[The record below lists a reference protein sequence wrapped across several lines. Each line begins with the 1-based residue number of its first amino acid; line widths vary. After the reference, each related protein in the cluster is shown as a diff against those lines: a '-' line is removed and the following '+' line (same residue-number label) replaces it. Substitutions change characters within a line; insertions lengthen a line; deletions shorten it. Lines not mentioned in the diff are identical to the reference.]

1 MIKNYFKTAWR
12 NLKEHKFHTFVNIS
26 GLAFGLATAILLLL
40 WVQHERSYDRFHK
53 DYSRIH
59 RIIPHLD
66 ANTVWEGV
74 PGPLAV
80 YAQSV
85 PEVEAIVRVMEG
97 SGQVLATEDRSTV
110 LDDFTVAY
118 VDSTFLTLF
127 DFGLLNGE
135 TKPLFPNPNSITL
148 TESTAKKFFGEDDP
162 MGKVLQLRGENF
174 TVAGVLRD
182 FPDNSSLAFDAV
194 LPMAHYAQRFTANG
208 GNGDWKTIDTDLGNY
223 AFKTFVKLHSDANP
237 ETVGR
242 KFTQLYKDARN
253 GESTTVFKLQ
263 PLADQHLVSVDGN
276 TSAARMVQVF
286 LLIAILVLAIAAINY
301 VNLTTAR
308 ALVRAREV
316 GIRKVVGASKV
327 QLFLQFIAETALL
340 FCFALLIAIGL
351 IVLLLPLYNN
361 ISGKQLHFSLAN
373 PEMWK
378 VVGYSAV
385 GTLVAA
391 SIYPALLLSGFQ
403 PLQVMKGK
411 MASGRSASLLRK
423 VLVVFQFSIAMVLIV
438 ATLVISRQM
447 AYMRK
452 VDLGYDKSYV
462 FSASLPD
469 AAVEHIDAVKN
480 ELTNHPGIVSIALSN
495 VNDITNMDNSTGDL
509 DWPGKPEN
517 SGLIISQSLIDGNF
531 IPTMGIELLE
541 GRNLTGTAA
550 DSNLYVVNEAAV
562 RAMGLTPP
570 YVGTPISFHD
580 RPGTIV
586 GVVKDFNFKPL
597 KEKISPLLFFNW
609 WTGNRLYVRTTA
621 AEAANAIKAV
631 ERQYKKYAGDI
642 PAPFRYEFVD
652 QQFEAKYR
660 ADQRAGLLFNIFAGI
675 AIFISCLGLLGLST
689 YTVRQRVKEIGIRKV
704 LGASVSSIVGLLS
717 SGSLWLILISVV
729 LGTPIA
735 WWTMSNWLD
744 DFAYRIEIQ
753 WWMFVVAGLAAL
765 LIALLTVSFQA
776 IKAAVANPV
785 ESLRDE

>member
-53 DYSRIH
+53 DYSRIYH
-59 RIIPHLD
+59 FAARLD

-74 PGPLAV
+74 PAPLAV
-80 YAQSV
+80 FAQSL
-85 PEVEAIVRVMEG
+85 PEVEGIARINERND
-97 SGQVLATEDRSTV
+97 QVLANEDRSTV
-110 LDDFTVAY
+110 IDGFTTAY
-118 VDSTFLTLF
+118 VDSTFLSLF
-127 DFGLLNGE
+127 NFGLING
-135 TKPLFPNPNSITL
+135 KPSQLFPNPNSIAV
-148 TESTAKKFFGEDDP
+148 TESTAKKFFGNDDP
-162 MGKVLQLRGENF
+162 MGKVLQFRGENF
-174 TVAGVLRD
+174 TVTGLLDD
-182 FPDNSSLAFDAV
+182 FPNNSSMAFDAL
-194 LPMAHYAQRFTANG
+194 LPMANYAQRFTADG
-208 GNGDWKTIDTDLGNY
+208 GNGEWKTIDTDLGS
-223 AFKTFVKLHSDANP
+223 FSFSTFVKLREGTNP
-237 ETVGR
+237 ETVGE
-242 KFTQLYKDARN
+242 KFTQLDAEARN
-253 GESTTVFKLQ
+253 GKVSLQFLLQ
-263 PLADQHLVSVDGN
+263 PIADMHLVSADGN
-276 TSAARMVQVF
+276 NAAARMVQIF
-286 LLIAILVLAIAAINY
+286 LLIAIMVLAIAAVNY
-301 VNLTTAR
+301 INLTTAR

-316 GIRKVVGASKV
+316 SIRKVVGASKL
-327 QLFLQFIAETALL
+327 QLFLQFIVETALL
-340 FCFALLIAIGL
+340 FCFALLMAIGL

-361 ISGKQLHFSLAN
+361 IAGKQLHFSLAN

-391 SIYPALLLSGFQ
+391 SIYPALLLSGFH

-411 MASGRSASLLRK
+411 MASGSGATFLRK
-423 VLVVFQFSIAMVLIV
+423 MLVVFQFTISTVLIV

-447 AYMRK
+447 AHIRK
-452 VDLGYDKSYV
+452 IDLGYDKNYV
-462 FSASLPD
+462 FNVPLPNT
-469 AAVEHIDAVKN
+469 VVKHIDAVKN
-480 ELTNHPGIVSIALSN
+480 ELRNHPGVVSVALSDIY
-495 VNDITNMDNSTGDL
+495 DITDSKNATGDL
-509 DWPGKPEN
+509 EWPGKPVN
-517 SGLIISQSLIDGNF
+517 SNLIIAQSSIDADF
-531 IPTMGIELLE
+531 IPTMGIQLLE

-580 RPGTIV
+580 RPGTIA

-597 KEKISPLLFFNW
+597 KEKISPLLFYNW
-609 WTGNRLYVRTTA
+609 YDGNVLYVRTTA
-621 AEAANAIKAV
+621 TEASGAIKAV
-631 ERQYKKYAGDI
+631 EQQYRKYAGDV
-642 PAPFRYEFVD
+642 PFTFNFVD
-652 QQFEAKYR
+652 KQFEAKYR

-729 LGTPIA
+729 LATPVA
-735 WWTMSNWLD
+735 WWTMNSWLD

-753 WWMFVVAGLAAL
+753 WWMFVVAGLVAMG
-765 LIALLTVSFQA
+765 IALITISCQA
-776 IKAAVANPV
+776 VKAAIANPV